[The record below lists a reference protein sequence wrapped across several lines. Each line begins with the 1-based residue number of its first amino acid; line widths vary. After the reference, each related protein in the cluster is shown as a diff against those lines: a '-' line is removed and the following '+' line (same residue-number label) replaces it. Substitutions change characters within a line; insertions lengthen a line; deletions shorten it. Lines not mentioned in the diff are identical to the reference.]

1 MMSFEKRLN
10 VRPSPRRDAGILSMV
25 MLGGGVVAVTLF
37 AASCER
43 APRAERVVEQ
53 AIVIA
58 PEPEP
63 ARVAPDAST
72 TTTELMS
79 IADVPVKAARPIIPL
94 AHEEKE
100 TDFLAKGADAVLA
113 GELDAAL
120 VFLRKHLFDHAPT
133 ADVLL
138 EVGRIARQTGE
149 LALAEQALMDAGALA
164 PTNAEVQHELA
175 RVLLD
180 AGRPD
185 EARTHARQAL
195 RLDPEN
201 ASGWNLAGRIAM
213 AQSAWARAESALR
226 RAVELD
232 PMNPMIHNNLGLL
245 YIYTH
250 KGEDA
255 VDSLETAVELYEHDA
270 PHFVLNNLGLAH
282 ELAGNL
288 EGAEEAFEQALV
300 VNPTY
305 SRARVNLERVAA
317 SLAELEA
324 KGGFD
329 TAAGPE
335 AEPTAEEA
343 KPAL

>member
-10 VRPSPRRDAGILSMV
+10 VRPSPRRDSGILSMV

-43 APRAERVVEQ
+43 APRARPAQE
-53 AIVIA
+53 IVIA
-58 PEPEP
+58 AEVEP

-79 IADVPVKAARPIIPL
+79 IAEPTTVKAARPIIPL
-94 AHEEKE
+94 AHDDKE
-100 TDFLAKGADAVLA
+100 TDFLAKGAEAVLA

-120 VFLRKHLFDHAPT
+120 VSLRKHLFDHAPT
-133 ADVLL
+133 AEVLV
-138 EVGRIARQTGE
+138 EIGRLARQTDDA
-149 LALAEQALMDAGALA
+149 ALAEQALMDAGALA
-164 PTNAEVQHELA
+164 PTSAEVQLELA

-180 AGRPD
+180 VGRPD

-201 ASGWNLAGRIAM
+201 GSGWNLAGRIAM

-250 KGEDA
+250 KGDDA
-255 VDSLETAVELYEHDA
+255 VDSMETAVELFDDDA

-288 EGAEEAFEQALV
+288 ESAEEAFEQALV

-305 SRARVNLERVAA
+305 SRARVNLERVARA
-317 SLAELEA
+317 LEA
-324 KGGFD
+324 EAEDDGFD
-329 TAAGPE
+329 TATGPE
-335 AEPTAEEA
+335 ATPAAEETQ
-343 KPAL
+343 PSL